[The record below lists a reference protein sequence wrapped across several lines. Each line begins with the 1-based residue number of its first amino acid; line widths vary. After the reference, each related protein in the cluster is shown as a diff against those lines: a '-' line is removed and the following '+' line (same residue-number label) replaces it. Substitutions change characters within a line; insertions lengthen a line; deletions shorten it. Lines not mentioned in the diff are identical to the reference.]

1 MDWLRVQ
8 YCHQAEDLYS
18 SVNVRVEKP
27 PDPEQSLFS
36 NHDPRVELFYP
47 QKWLLPLYLHKSDRL
62 LGNKINIRAHDMI

>member
-8 YCHQAEDLYS
+8 YCHQAVDLYS

-47 QKWLLPLYLHKSDRL
+47 QKRLLPPYLHKSDRL